1 MPWNV
6 TDIADQTGRVFV
18 ITGANSGLGLEA
30 TKVLAQRGATVV
42 MACRTVEKAEAV
54 AAPIRAAAPKATLE
68 VMALDL
74 SSLDSVGRF
83 AEALAAKC
91 PRVDV
96 LMNNAGVMALPYR
109 KTADGF
115 EMQFGTNHLGH
126 YALTAKVLP
135 LLEASG
141 RARVVT
147 VSSLAHQ
154 MGSIRFE
161 DLQWEKGYSKWPAY
175 GQSKL
180 ANLLFTYEL
189 ERWLRRN
196 GKSTIAVAAHP
207 GYSSTNLQAVG
218 PQMEQSTVGSLF
230 MKLGN
235 SVLAQSAEMGA
246 LPQLYAAV
254 HPEVKGGQYVGP
266 DGLMEMSGFPKVVDS
281 NAKSKDE
288 SVAARLWEVSASLTK
303 VAFAP

>member
-6 TDIADQTGRVFV
+6 TDLTDQTGRVFV

-30 TKVLAQRGATVV
+30 TKVLAQRGATIV

-54 AAPIRAAAPKATLE
+54 AAPIRTAAPQATLK

-74 SSLDSVGRF
+74 SSLESVARF
-83 AEALAAKC
+83 SAALAARQ

-147 VSSLAHQ
+147 VSSMAHQ
-154 MGSIRFE
+154 MGTIRFE

-189 ERWLRRN
+189 ERWLRRT

-207 GYSSTNLQAVG
+207 GYSATNLQAVG
-218 PQMEQSTVGSLF
+218 PQMEQSSMGSLF

-235 SVLAQSAEMGA
+235 SVFAQSAEMGA
-246 LPQLYAAV
+246 LPQVYAAV
-254 HPEVKGGQYVGP
+254 HPDVKGGQYIGP

-288 SVAARLWEVSASLTK
+288 AVAAKLWEVSAALTK
-303 VAFAP
+303 VAFTP

>member
-54 AAPIRAAAPKATLE
+54 AAPIRAAAPTATLE

-154 MGSIRFE
+154 MGTIRFE

-196 GKSTIAVAAHP
+196 GKSTIAMAAHP
-207 GYSSTNLQAVG
+207 GYAATNLQAVG

-254 HPEVKGGQYVGP
+254 HPDVKGGQYVGP
-266 DGLMEMSGFPKVVDS
+266 DGLMEMSGFPKVGDS

>member
-1 MPWNV
+1 MPWTSADV
-6 TDIADQTGRVFV
+6 ADQTNKVFV

-30 TKVLAQRGATVV
+30 TKVLAQKGATVV
-42 MACRTVEKAEAV
+42 MACRSVEKAEVV
-54 AAPIRAAAPKATLE
+54 AAPIREGAKQARLE

-74 SSLDSVGRF
+74 SSLDSVARF
-83 AEALAAKC
+83 ADALASRF

-126 YALTAKVLP
+126 YALTARVLP
-135 LLEASG
+135 LLEANG
-141 RARVVT
+141 KARVVS
-147 VSSLAHQ
+147 VSSMAHR
-154 MGSIRFE
+154 MGAIRFD
-161 DLQWEKGYSKWPAY
+161 DLQWEKSYSKWPAY

-189 ERWLRRN
+189 ERWLRAN

-218 PQMEQSTVGSLF
+218 PQMEQSSVGSLF

-235 SVLAQSAEMGA
+235 SLLAQSAERGA

-254 HPEVKGGQYVGP
+254 HPDVKGGQYIGP
-266 DGLMEMSGFPKVVDS
+266 DGLMETSGFPKVVDS
-281 NAKSKDE
+281 NPASKDE
-288 SVAARLWEVSASLTK
+288 AVAKRLWEVSAQLTK
-303 VAFAP
+303 VAFAA

>member
-1 MPWNV
+1 MPWTAADV
-6 TDIADQTGRVFV
+6 ADQTNKVFV

-30 TKVLAQRGATVV
+30 TKVLAQKGATVV

-54 AAPIRAAAPKATLE
+54 AAPIREGARQARLE

-83 AEALAAKC
+83 ADALASRF

-126 YALTAKVLP
+126 YALTARVLP
-135 LLEASG
+135 LLEANG
-141 RARVVT
+141 RARVVS
-147 VSSLAHQ
+147 VSSMAHR
-154 MGSIRFE
+154 MGAIRFD
-161 DLQWEKGYSKWPAY
+161 DLQWEKSYSKWPAY

-189 ERWLRRN
+189 ERWLRAN

-218 PQMEQSTVGSLF
+218 PQMEQSSVGSFF

-235 SVLAQSAEMGA
+235 SLVAQSAERGA
-246 LPQLYAAV
+246 LPQVYAAV
-254 HPEVKGGQYVGP
+254 HPDVKGGQYIGP
-266 DGLMEMSGFPKVVDS
+266 DGFMELSGFPKVVDS
-281 NAKSKDE
+281 NPASKDE
-288 SVAARLWEVSASLTK
+288 AVAKRLWEVSAQLTR
-303 VAFAP
+303 VAFAA

>member
-6 TDIADQTGRVFV
+6 TDIAEQTGRVFV

-235 SVLAQSAEMGA
+235 SVFAQSAEMGA

-266 DGLMEMSGFPKVVDS
+266 DGLMEISGFPKVVDS

-288 SVAARLWEVSASLTK
+288 AVAAKLWEVSASLTK